1 MYLYIYIYVYRI
13 VVYVGLDADID
24 IDTEIDLEMGNVDS
38 LMLRTH
44 TDMSLTSYN
53 MVYTGLRTQHAQC
66 GSFNGLTL

>member
-1 MYLYIYIYVYRI
+1 MYRI

-24 IDTEIDLEMGNVDS
+24 IDTEIDLEVGINVDS